1 MFTLRIGE
9 RESCIFDFRGSWPTT
24 KSSEPCFPAKLR
36 NVRKVGKLLIVGFE
50 MESEDDDWD
59 DGTGWMG
66 SLMSLRSDLLR
77 GDLRC
82 LYLGWLLCAQN
93 EEFAEDDTGAT
104 GASWLG

>member
-1 MFTLRIGE
+1 M
-9 RESCIFDFRGSWPTT
+9 
-24 KSSEPCFPAKLR
+24 
-36 NVRKVGKLLIVGFE
+36 IVAFE
-50 MESEDDDWD
+50 IESEGDDWD

-93 EEFAEDDTGAT
+93 G
-104 GASWLG
+104 G